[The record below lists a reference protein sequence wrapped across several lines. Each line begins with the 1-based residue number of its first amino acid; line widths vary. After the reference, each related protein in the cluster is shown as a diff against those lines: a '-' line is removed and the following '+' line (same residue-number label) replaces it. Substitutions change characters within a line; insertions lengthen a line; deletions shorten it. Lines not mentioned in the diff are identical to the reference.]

1 MMFQR
6 KASKLSVK
14 NEADEAVE
22 SAETVVIE
30 DDDPPVIRNLFSALQ
45 VLTACFASFAH
56 GGNDVR

>member
-6 KASKLSVK
+6 KNSKLSVK
-14 NEADEAVE
+14 NETDEAVK
-22 SAETVVIE
+22 SAEIVFEE
-30 DDDPPVIRNLFSALQ
+30 DEDPPVIRNLFSALQ